1 MTQSERKGATSIAS
15 ICLDCRLEGL
25 DKIAQRRLLSL
36 TACMRLQQHGASSLG
51 VCSVVQRLPAP
62 LLLHHA
68 NARQQQQRRQP
79 GNRTSPSLP
88 RSYPPVACFSSKHPA
103 AGAAAAA
110 APAAELT
117 DASAAAPQVSAS
129 DVPLPEVLQRM
140 RQACGLQIPAGH
152 EICEEGSGVYLGMP
166 IRWQSCIQVCPAKWL
181 RMFGHDWI
189 RMESEQGSRADR
201 QTDRQRACIIGM
213 IRTLIRS
220 GASV

>member
-1 MTQSERKGATSIAS
+1 MTQSERKGATSVAS
-15 ICLDCRLEGL
+15 ICLDCRLKGVG
-25 DKIAQRRLLSL
+25 KIAQRRLLSL
-36 TACMRLQQHGASSLG
+36 TACMRLQQHGASGLG

-68 NARQQQQRRQP
+68 NARQQQAQAAWQQ
-79 GNRTSPSLP
+79 TSLSLP
-88 RSYPPVACFSSKHPA
+88 RLYPPVACFGSKHPA

-152 EICEEGSGVYLGMP
+152 EIFEEGSGVYLGMP

-181 RMFGHDWI
+181 RMFGRNWI

-201 QTDRQRACIIGM
+201 QTD
-213 IRTLIRS
+213 S
-220 GASV
+220 VHASLA